1 MQDSS
6 EKTFEAYSATK
17 TSAGKNDVIKE
28 ITEQINN
35 ELQSSALK
43 FQKLLNVE
51 RKAKDFLIKDFQN
64 QKAEFLR
71 EKEENMKKMNSLFDE
86 LKTAENSNFALKF
99 EVLKIKTENK
109 AVIAENSRLSK
120 TIKDLEFS
128 FLGKLEA
135 CRKKL
140 EIYESEPLNVKNLL
154 MKLEDLTSVNQSDTL
169 KEKEKLIKSL
179 NKEISELKILN
190 KSIIFNRDLKP
201 FNEIEALLEKK
212 SKELQLPG
220 QFIKDQEQN
229 YTYTNKKVVLLVKD
243 GQLCCKV
250 GNSYKTFEDYVS
262 CYIKQERSLSPK
274 LKLSLSQ
281 RSEDSKT
288 KKAILRKAL
297 NNSTSESKGFK
308 RII

>member
-1 MQDSS
+1 MLKSS
-6 EKTFEAYSATK
+6 QMCVI
-17 TSAGKNDVIKE
+17 KNLIDVIPLLYC
-28 ITEQINN
+28 QY
-35 ELQSSALK
+35 
-43 FQKLLNVE
+43 FCQKLIAKVE
-51 RKAKDFLIKDFQN
+51 FI
-64 QKAEFLR
+64 
-71 EKEENMKKMNSLFDE
+71 
-86 LKTAENSNFALKF
+86 T
-99 EVLKIKTENK
+99 
-109 AVIAENSRLSK
+109 
-120 TIKDLEFS
+120 S
-128 FLGKLEA
+128 FI
-135 CRKKL
+135 R
-140 EIYESEPLNVKNLL
+140 
-154 MKLEDLTSVNQSDTL
+154 
-169 KEKEKLIKSL
+169 
-179 NKEISELKILN
+179 
-190 KSIIFNRDLKP
+190 
-201 FNEIEALLEKK
+201 EKK

-274 LKLSLSQ
+274 LTLSLSQ